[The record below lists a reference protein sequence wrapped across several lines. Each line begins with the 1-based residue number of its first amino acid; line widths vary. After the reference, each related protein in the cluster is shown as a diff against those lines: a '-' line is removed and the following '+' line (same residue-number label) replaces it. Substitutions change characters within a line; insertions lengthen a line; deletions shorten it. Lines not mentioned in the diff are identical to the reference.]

1 MAIGTKSVGLGLAIA
16 AGGAWMMKDMLQDQ
30 NSEDTYMSD
39 PPLLL
44 NHSCIKSYTGTR
56 SRIAYT
62 GVRVFYRRHPQA
74 DQLPDE
80 PAPLPLLVFVH
91 GLGGSAAQ
99 FNQLLMS
106 LSSCASCLAIDL
118 PGCGRSK
125 FARSWDAYT
134 TDNLADLLETI
145 IWDHREENQGIVM
158 VTHDL
163 GVKLAF
169 SIARSKSIVAPA
181 VMGIVAVCPVVSW
194 PENVVLTPHTS
205 WIPGFMVDL
214 WKNWW
219 RGPESA
225 TVKQFLGPD
234 ADSEICKL
242 QAAFERQ
249 SRTAV
254 VRRMIS
260 GLSGDC
266 RGARSEDVIQR
277 HASCE
282 GIQDIPVYLV
292 GGQQDVIT
300 PVSKVMDI
308 ADCLNANR
316 VSMRGLNDEVKLDT
330 GDKSP
335 SHENAVLVSPRGRLP
350 LSVDDIQLDDF
361 TRQKHEDFIE
371 DPSTPRDHQE
381 PGTFNYIPPQPPRP
395 AAIVEASFIAGGH
408 ALLYMPSTVRILAG
422 RVSDFLQNHITGR
435 FSLGW
440 QLQFLSREGKWDVKN
455 LAKWQSVQAVSE
467 PIGGIFRAMKT
478 LREVDEEH
486 CPKVFA
492 ASWGGIVK
500 DVIDISH
507 AEPVYD
513 PKSFGDGIRYHKFPT
528 VSKIPPSS
536 GEVAAFI
543 RLVEQIREDQRS
555 SCHYGFNRT
564 GFFVVSYL
572 VERCG
577 YSVQEA
583 IDTFAKARPNGIRHS
598 HFQDRLH
605 VTYGEIGA

>member
-1 MAIGTKSVGLGLAIA
+1 M
-16 AGGAWMMKDMLQDQ
+16 
-30 NSEDTYMSD
+30 
-39 PPLLL
+39 
-44 NHSCIKSYTGTR
+44 NHSCIKSYTGIR
-56 SRIAYT
+56 SRITYS

-74 DQLPDE
+74 NQLPDD

-99 FNQLLMS
+99 FTALLTS

-118 PGCGRSK
+118 PGCGQSK
-125 FARSWDAYT
+125 FARSRDAYT
-134 TDNLADLLETI
+134 AENLADLLETI
-145 IWDHREENQGIVM
+145 IWDHREDNQGVVL

-163 GVKLAF
+163 GVKIAF
-169 SIARSKSIVAPA
+169 SMASSKSSISLA
-181 VMGIVAVCPVVSW
+181 VMGIIAVCPVLSW
-194 PENVVLTPHTS
+194 PENGILMPHTS
-205 WIPGFMVDL
+205 WIPGFIIDL
-214 WKNWW
+214 WKNWSL
-219 RGPESA
+219 GPHSA

-234 ADSEICKL
+234 ADFETCEL
-242 QAAFERQ
+242 QAAFDRQ

-254 VRRMIS
+254 MRRMIT
-260 GLSGDC
+260 GLSEDC
-266 RGARSEDVIQR
+266 LGVQSECGIRG

-282 GIQDIPVYLV
+282 GLEEIPVYLV

-300 PVSKVMDI
+300 PASKVMDI
-308 ADCLNANR
+308 ADSLKANR
-316 VSMRGLNDEVKLDT
+316 VSVKGISDAIEFERRN
-330 GDKSP
+330 KSP
-335 SHENAVLVSPRGRLP
+335 THENGELLQPTVLPQGRLP
-350 LSVDDIQLDDF
+350 LSVRDIHMDDF

-381 PGTFNYIPPQPPRP
+381 PGTFNYIPPQPLRP
-395 AAIVEASFIAGGH
+395 AAIVETSFIPGGH
-408 ALLYMPSTVRILAG
+408 ALLYRPSTVRILAG
-422 RVSDFLQNHITGR
+422 RVSDFLQNHVTGR

-492 ASWGGIVK
+492 SNWGGIVK

-528 VSKIPPSS
+528 VSKIPPSLE
-536 GEVAAFI
+536 EVAGFV
-543 RLVEQIREDQRS
+543 RLVDNIREDQRTTS
-555 SCHYGFNRT
+555 TQEGWDDNHVIAVHCHYGFNRT

-572 VERCG
+572 IERCG

-583 IDTFAKARPNGIRHS
+583 IETFAKARPNGIRHS
-598 HFQDRLH
+598 HFLDRLY
-605 VTYGEIGA
+605 VTYGQIGA